1 MIWKTCWERDDF
13 MSFYILVVKKKGHIS
28 SGLNS
33 LLRILFQIY
42 LCYRLRYKQK
52 RYLCECHELHQ
63 SYSCLKIRLVLEL
76 FPMTTV
82 YKGIYV

>member
-1 MIWKTCWERDDF
+1 MIWKTCWGRDDF
-13 MSFYILVVKKKGHIS
+13 MSFYILVVKKKRHIS

-33 LLRILFQIY
+33 LLRILFQFY

-63 SYSCLKIRLVLEL
+63 SYLCLKIRLVLE
-76 FPMTTV
+76 
-82 YKGIYV
+82 